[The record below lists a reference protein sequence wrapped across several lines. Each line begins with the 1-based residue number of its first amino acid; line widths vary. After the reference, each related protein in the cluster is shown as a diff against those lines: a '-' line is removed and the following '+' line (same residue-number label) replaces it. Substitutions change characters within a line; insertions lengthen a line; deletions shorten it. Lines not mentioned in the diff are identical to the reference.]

1 METFSI
7 LRAILSNPLALV
19 LAVLFFGAS
28 IFVHELG
35 HFLAARWRGL
45 KVERFSIGM
54 GPRLFGWKDKQGVE
68 WRVSLFPVGGYVL
81 LPQLADMRGIE
92 GESLYASE
100 DLPELSYTDK
110 IVVASAGAVFN
121 VLFALAIATL
131 LWITGVPTSAQN
143 TSNQIGYVAESF
155 ENSAGETVAG
165 PAYAADLQPGDRIVA
180 VDGEPVNDFMDV
192 RTEIVMGSGQTESG
206 APESTLTIER
216 NGETFEV
223 VLNPVIQGREA
234 IRTIGIAPSSPLVV
248 GEVFP
253 DSPAERA
260 GIQPGDR
267 IIAANGEVLYRP
279 MRLSEMVDAH
289 PEAPLNLTILRDGT
303 EHAVTLT
310 PALATVTTDG
320 ETAMM
325 IGVRWMAVFENRH
338 INPFTQ
344 VGEVLELTVSTIAAL
359 LNPAADVGLRSM
371 SGPIGILNVLRLTAE
386 QGILILLWL
395 VMLINVN
402 LAVLNVLPLP
412 VLDGGH
418 MAFAT
423 WQKLTGK
430 PLPPRVITSLQSAM
444 MLALLG
450 MVLYISFFD
459 VVRIGQQERQ
469 SIRIEKARS
478 QAIEPVFEAP
488 EPAGDSQS

>member
-54 GPRLFGWKDKQGVE
+54 GPRLFGWTDKQGVE
-68 WRVSLFPVGGYVL
+68 WRVSLFPIGGYVL

-92 GESLYASE
+92 GESLYGAE
-100 DLPELSYTDK
+100 ELPELSYTDK
-110 IVVASAGAVFN
+110 MTVAAAGAVFN
-121 VLFALAIATL
+121 VIFALLIASL
-131 LWITGVPTSAQN
+131 LWVTGVPTPAAN
-143 TSNQIGYVAESF
+143 NSNQVGFVAESF
-155 ENSAGETVAG
+155 ENSLGEEVTG
-165 PAYAADLQPGDRIVA
+165 PAHAAGL
-180 VDGEPVNDFMDV
+180 
-192 RTEIVMGSGQTESG
+192 
-206 APESTLTIER
+206 
-216 NGETFEV
+216 
-223 VLNPVIQGREA
+223 
-234 IRTIGIAPSSPLVV
+234 
-248 GEVFP
+248 
-253 DSPAERA
+253 
-260 GIQPGDR
+260 QPGDR
-267 IIAANGEVLYRP
+267 IIAVDGEPVEDFSDLRTAVVIGSGHDATGAPRTVLTIEREGDVFTAELEPVIEGREAIRMIGIAPVAPLVIGEVFPRSPAEQAGLGAGDRITHVNGEPLYRP
-279 MRLSEMVDAH
+279 TRLSRIVQQNPGSA
-289 PEAPLNLTILRDGT
+289 LTLTVLRDGSERT
-303 EHAVTLT
+303 VTLT
-310 PALATVTTDG
+310 PAPAKVTADG
-320 ETAMM
+320 ETAVM
-325 IGVRWMAVFENRH
+325 IGVRWMTVFENRH
-338 INPFTQ
+338 INPFVQ
-344 VGEVLELTVSTIAAL
+344 VGEVLDLTVSTIAAL
-359 LNPAADVGLRSM
+359 VNPSSNVGLRNM

-412 VLDGGH
+412 ILDGGH

-430 PLPPRVITSLQSAM
+430 PLPARVITSLQSAM

-459 VVRIGQQERQ
+459 VARIGDQERQ
-469 SIRIEKARS
+469 SL
-478 QAIEPVFEAP
+478 QAEAQAAQTIEPVFG
-488 EPAGDSQS
+488 EPGPATEKQP